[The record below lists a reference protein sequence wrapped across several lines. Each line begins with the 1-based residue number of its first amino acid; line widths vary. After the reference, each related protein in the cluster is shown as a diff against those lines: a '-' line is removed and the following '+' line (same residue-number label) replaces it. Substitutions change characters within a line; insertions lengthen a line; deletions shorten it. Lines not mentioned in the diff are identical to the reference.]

1 MSDVEIPER
10 DAEEVINQLSA
21 LVEELEAY
29 PDEELRER
37 VLDLVQII
45 LELHGDAL
53 RRIMATFES
62 LPLKQEIHSRMLTDD
77 VIRAI
82 LLIHNLLPVELPIRV
97 AAAIDGLRPLL
108 LEQGCDVELVG
119 VDNGRASLRLMR
131 SGKGAPPVV
140 ALKLE
145 IEKAL
150 DVAAPDLLGIDIEG
164 MAEQVEA
171 TAKAAALLGSIIAPP
186 RSETQPPPIKLVQI
200 KRPPPDT
207 KNVNGTWV
215 SVVRA
220 LGFDDGQFKIV
231 NYAGINLL
239 ICKLGGEFYA
249 YRNACAADTARTLD
263 DALFDSPM
271 LSCSCHGYSYNL
283 QRAGAC
289 VERPELRLQSLPLKI
304 EEDKVKVAVS

>member
-10 DAEEVINQLSA
+10 DAEEIVNQLSA

-29 PDEELRER
+29 PDEELRNK

-53 RRIMATFES
+53 RRILATFES
-62 LPLKQEIHSRMLTDD
+62 LPLKSEIHARLLVDD

-82 LLIHNLLPVELPIRV
+82 LLIHGLLPVELPARV
-97 AAAIDGLRPLL
+97 AAAIDELRPLL
-108 LEQGCDVELVG
+108 LSQGCDVELLC
-119 VDNGRASLRLMR
+119 VDKGRAQLRLMR
-131 SGKGAPPVV
+131 SGKGAPPLA

-145 IEKAL
+145 IEKVL
-150 DVAAPDLLGIDIEG
+150 DVAAPDLVGIDIEG
-164 MAEQVEA
+164 MTEQIEA

-186 RSETQPPPIKLVQI
+186 RSESQQPVKLVQI

-207 KNVNGTWV
+207 RKVSGTWV
-215 SVVRA
+215 SIVRS
-220 LGFDDGQFKIV
+220 LGFEDEQFKIIS
-231 NYAGINLL
+231 YAEINLL

-249 YRNACAADTARTLD
+249 YLNACAVNQQPLD

-271 LSCSCHGYSYNL
+271 LVCACHGYKYDL
-283 QRAGAC
+283 GRAGRC
-289 VERPELRLQSLPLKI
+289 VEHPELRLQSLPLKI
-304 EEDKVKVAVS
+304 EDDKVKVAIS